1 MLYQIPIIIGEK
13 QTSQTLTNSLDA
25 SFYVVKMVI
34 SGKEQEHI
42 KKQESKKPA
51 LKPKEADINLDR
63 NLIRLCDADIF
74 TDEKIY
80 YALRKIKGVSF
91 SYANAVCKVLN
102 LDRNTMVGALDTT
115 KISEIESVIKDP
127 AKYGIKSWM
136 LNRRKDYE
144 TGENKHLV
152 SSNIKLA
159 LESDI
164 KRLKAIKSYRGLR
177 HALGQPSRGQ
187 KTRSH
192 FRKGSAI
199 GVKRKSGS
207 KEGRV

>member
-1 MLYQIPIIIGEK
+1 M
-13 QTSQTLTNSLDA
+13 A
-25 SFYVVKMVI
+25 I

-51 LKPKEADINLDR
+51 FKPKETKEVNTDR

-80 YALRKIKGVSF
+80 YALRKIRGVSF

-102 LDRNTMVGALDTT
+102 LDRNAKVGELDTT
-115 KISEIESVIKDP
+115 KISEIESVIRDP
-127 AKYGIKSWM
+127 SKYGIKGWM

-144 TGENKHLV
+144 TGDDKHLV
-152 SSNIKLA
+152 SSNIKLN

-177 HALGQPSRGQ
+177 HAIGQPSRGQ

-199 GVKRKSGS
+199 GVKRKAGS